1 MIEQLWTNLKT
12 DVRRKDG
19 SITKEWGDIGF
30 QVTDPMSYFRSMGIF
45 SQVQFNYFSKQCK
58 SEALRA
64 LVESNHR
71 VLWYQFDVTGIN
83 MTAFF
88 MELYPLVAKGN
99 DNDENAGVVQ
109 LNDVYAT
116 IFTRFNNLWVS
127 SNPRDVMAF
136 PSIFQSLKND
146 IRAELTRKSFHY

>member
-1 MIEQLWTNLKT
+1 MIEQLWTDLKP
-12 DVRRKDG
+12 DVRRKG
-19 SITKEWGDIGF
+19 GCITKEWGDIGF
-30 QVTDPMSYFRSMGIF
+30 QGTDTMSDFRIMGIF
-45 SQVQFNYFSKQCK
+45 SLVQLNYFSKQCK

-64 LVESNHR
+64 LVESNNPVR
-71 VLWYQFDVTGIN
+71 WYPLAVTGIN
-83 MTAFF
+83 
-88 MELYPLVAKGN
+88 YPLVAKGN
-99 DNDENAGVVQ
+99 DNDVNAGVVQ
-109 LNDVYAT
+109 LHDVYAT